1 MNYSAEEIVR
11 SYRQAKDQKA
21 QIKILAELNTCS
33 VEEIRR
39 VLADEGVLAEEPQK
53 AKSPAKRFDAERA
66 LALYGEG
73 GSDEAIAEALGV
85 SGDTVTKW
93 RRGSGLRKL
102 ERKPRMKRFSGM
114 ETVREEKD
122 TVEEAKTAAGR
133 GPVTVEELR
142 ALLED
147 ACQSGIGECPVL
159 VEGTAFAD
167 IWLDVHSEMRLY
179 ESGAQTVELKG
190 TAKRA

>member
-73 GSDEAIAEALGV
+73 RSDEAIAEALGV

-102 ERKPRMKRFSGM
+102 ERKPRMRKN
-114 ETVREEKD
+114 
-122 TVEEAKTAAGR
+122 EAAPGAQNIPAAGETAETGR
-133 GPVTVEELR
+133 GAVTVEELR

>member
-11 SYRQAKDQKA
+11 SYRQAKDRKA
-21 QIKILAELNTCS
+21 QIKILAELNACS
-33 VEEIRR
+33 VKKIRQT
-39 VLADEGVLAEEPQK
+39 LADEGVLAEEPQK
-53 AKSPAKRFDAERA
+53 AKSPAKRFDSERA

-73 GSDEAIAEALGV
+73 RSDEAIAEALGV
-85 SGDTVTKW
+85 PSDTVTRW

-102 ERKPRMKRFSGM
+102 ERKPRTRKNEAAPGAQNIPPAG
-114 ETVREEKD
+114 ETAE
-122 TVEEAKTAAGR
+122 TGR
-133 GPVTVEELR
+133 GAVTVEELR

-147 ACQSGIGECPVL
+147 ACQSGFGECPVL

-167 IWLDVHSEMRLY
+167 IWLDVHSEMRIY